1 MKRQIR
7 IPGIAGSLRRES
19 YFGIALVMLFA
30 LTTYAQTSDGD
41 WTTYNRTYAGERF
54 SPLKQ
59 ITTANV
65 GQLRT
70 VCTYDTGETVGFQTG
85 PLVVGGVMYFTTFK
99 NTYAIDAGTCVLKW
113 KNEHPFGGPEG
124 LGANRGLA
132 YLDGKLFRGAND
144 GHVFAIDAAT
154 GKTVWDVE
162 IADPKRGESVP
173 MAPVAWN
180 GMVFVG
186 NAGGDNFGVTGRV
199 YALDAATGKQVWR
212 FETVPDTATVS
223 STWAKRSADNPPTG
237 GALWTTFSID
247 TSTGVLYVPTGNAAP
262 DFIEQLHPGENLYT
276 TSVLALDSK
285 TGNLL
290 GYIQPIKND
299 FHDWDIAAAPAL
311 ITTRAGR
318 KLAATAGKDGFLY
331 GIDRNG
337 IEQAANGASR
347 GDGDAAGSKYGVAGP
362 NAFVVR
368 YQTETTTH
376 FNTTTPLTSQHST
389 RFCPGSQGGTE
400 WNGPAYDP
408 ALNLIFVPAVD
419 WCTSVKTAAP
429 ERLKGEPGKAWSGI
443 EDGSFGQMDPKE
455 RWRGWVTAIDAD
467 TGQVRW
473 KYQSAA
479 PHLAAVTA
487 TAGGLVFAANTIGEV
502 FAFDASN
509 GRVLWQNRIEPNGG
523 GVISYNAGGKQRIA
537 VASGMKSP
545 IWPVQPKSSRI
556 VVFGLP

>member
-1 MKRQIR
+1 MSLISALIKRTIGLPL
-7 IPGIAGSLRRES
+7 I
-19 YFGIALVMLFA
+19 MLLA
-30 LTTYAQTSDGD
+30 LTTWAQTADGD
-41 WTTYNRTYAGERF
+41 WTTFNRTYAGERF
-54 SPLKQ
+54 SPLKE

-65 GQLRT
+65 GTLRT
-70 VCTYDTGETVGFQTG
+70 ICTFDTGETVGFQTG

-99 NTYAIDAGTCVLKW
+99 NTYAIDAGTCALKW
-113 KNEHPFGGPEG
+113 KHEHPFGGPEG
-124 LGANRGLA
+124 LGANRGLG

-144 GHVFAIDAAT
+144 GHVFAIDAES
-154 GKTVWDVE
+154 GKTVWDVA
-162 IADPKRGESVP
+162 IADPAHGESVP

-180 GMVFVG
+180 GLVFVG

-199 YALDAATGKQVWR
+199 YALDAVTGKQVWR
-212 FETVPDTATVS
+212 FETVPDTAVVS
-223 STWAKRSADNPPTG
+223 ATWLKRSADNPPTG
-237 GALWTTFSID
+237 GAPWTTFSID
-247 TSTGVLYVPTGNAAP
+247 TSAGVLYVPTGNAAP
-262 DFIEQLHPGENLYT
+262 DFIEELHPGENLYT
-276 TSVLALDSK
+276 TSVVAIDAKS
-285 TGNLL
+285 GSLL

-331 GIDRNG
+331 GIDRSG
-337 IEQAANGASR
+337 VEQAASATSAR
-347 GDGDAAGSKYGVAGP
+347 GDAAGNKYGAAGP
-362 NAFVVR
+362 NALVVR

-376 FNTTTPLTSQHST
+376 FNTKEPLTSQRST

-408 ALNLIFVPAVD
+408 ERNLIFVGAVD

-429 ERLKGEPGKAWSGI
+429 GTLKGAPGKPWSGI

-467 TGQVRW
+467 TGRVRW

-487 TAGGLVFAANTIGEV
+487 TAGGLVFAANTIGDV
-502 FAFDASN
+502 FAFDAGN
-509 GRVLWQNRIEPNGG
+509 GRVLWQNRTEPNGG
-523 GVISYNAGGKQRIA
+523 GVLSYNAGGRQRIA

>member
-1 MKRQIR
+1 MYQVMTSIKAAV
-7 IPGIAGSLRRES
+7 GIVM
-19 YFGIALVMLFA
+19 VMLFA
-30 LTTYAQTSDGD
+30 LTANAQTSDGD

-54 SPLKQ
+54 SPLKE
-59 ITTANV
+59 ITTSNV
-65 GQLRT
+65 GKLRT

-99 NTYAIDAGTCVLKW
+99 NTYAIDAGTCALKW
-113 KNEHPFGGPEG
+113 KHEHPFGGPEG
-124 LGANRGLA
+124 LGANRGLG

-144 GHVFAIDAAT
+144 GHVFAIDAGS

-162 IADPKRGESVP
+162 IADPARGESVP

-199 YALDAATGKQVWR
+199 YALDAATGKQIWR
-212 FETVPDTATVS
+212 FDTVPDTAAVS
-223 STWAKRSADNPPTG
+223 ATWAKRSADNPPTG

-247 TSTGVLYVPTGNAAP
+247 TSTGVLYAPTGNAAP

-299 FHDWDIAAAPAL
+299 YHDWDIAAAPAL

-337 IEQAANGASR
+337 VELAASGGSR
-347 GDGDAAGSKYGVAGP
+347 AGGSAAGSKYGAGGA

-368 YQTETTTH
+368 YQAETTTH
-376 FNTTTPLTSQHST
+376 FNTKTPLTSERST
-389 RFCPGSQGGTE
+389 RFCPGSQGGSE

-429 ERLKGEPGKAWSGI
+429 GSLKGEPGKAWSGI

-455 RWRGWVTAIDAD
+455 RWGGWVTAIDAD
-467 TGQVRW
+467 TGRVRW
-473 KYQSAA
+473 KYHSAA

-487 TAGGLVFAANTIGEV
+487 TAGGLVFAANTVGEV

-509 GRVLWQNRIEPNGG
+509 GRVLWRDRIEPNGG
-523 GVISYNAGGKQRIA
+523 GVLSYNAGGRQRIA

-545 IWPVQPKSSRI
+545 IWPVQPRSSRI

>member
-1 MKRQIR
+1 MSFISALIKRTICLPL
-7 IPGIAGSLRRES
+7 I
-19 YFGIALVMLFA
+19 MLFA
-30 LTTYAQTSDGD
+30 LTTPAQSADGD
-41 WTTYNRTYAGERF
+41 WATYNRTYAGERF
-54 SPLKQ
+54 SPLKE

-65 GQLRT
+65 ETLRS
-70 VCTYDTGETVGFQTG
+70 VCTFDTGETVGFQSG
-85 PLVVGGVMYFTTFK
+85 PLVLSGVMYFTTFK
-99 NTYAIDAGTCVLKW
+99 NTYAIDAGTCTLKW
-113 KNEHPFGGPEG
+113 KHEHAFSGPEG
-124 LGANRGLA
+124 LGANRGLG

-144 GHVFAIDAAT
+144 GHVFAIDAES
-154 GKTVWDVE
+154 GKTVWDVA
-162 IADPKRGESVP
+162 IADPARGESVP

-212 FETVPDTATVS
+212 FETVPDTTAVSAT
-223 STWAKRSADNPPTG
+223 WPKRSADNPPTG

-247 TSTGVLYVPTGNAAP
+247 TSAGVLYVPTGNAAP

-276 TSVLALDSK
+276 TSVLALDAK
-285 TGNLL
+285 TGSLL

-311 ITTRAGR
+311 IRTRAGR

-337 IEQAANGASR
+337 IEHAVVA
-347 GDGDAAGSKYGVAGP
+347 GDASTTKYGAAGP
-362 NAFVVR
+362 NALVVR
-368 YQTETTTH
+368 YRAETTTH

-389 RFCPGSQGGTE
+389 RFCPGSQGGSE

-408 ALNLIFVPAVD
+408 VLNLIFVGTVD
-419 WCTSVKTAAP
+419 WCTSVQTAAP
-429 ERLKGEPGKAWSGI
+429 ERLKGKPGKPWSGI

-467 TGQVRW
+467 TGQIKW

-487 TAGGLVFAANTIGEV
+487 TAGGLVFAANTIGDV
-502 FAFDASN
+502 FAFDAGN
-509 GRVLWQNRIEPNGG
+509 GRVLWHDRTEPNGG
-523 GVISYNAGGKQRIA
+523 GVVSYNVGGRQRIA

>member
-1 MKRQIR
+1 MSLISAFMKRMS
-7 IPGIAGSLRRES
+7 GLL
-19 YFGIALVMLFA
+19 LVMLLA
-30 LTTYAQTSDGD
+30 VTTWAQTADGD

-54 SPLKQ
+54 SPLKE

-65 GQLRT
+65 GTLRT
-70 VCTYDTGETVGFQTG
+70 VCTFDTGETVGFQSG
-85 PLVVGGVMYFTTFK
+85 PLVVSGVMYFTTFK
-99 NTYAIDAGTCVLKW
+99 NTYAIDAGTCALKW
-113 KNEHPFGGPEG
+113 KHEHAFGGPEG
-124 LGANRGLA
+124 LGANRGLG

-144 GHVFAIDAAT
+144 GHVFAIDANS
-154 GKTVWDVE
+154 GKTVWDVT
-162 IADPKRGESVP
+162 IADPARGETVP

-199 YALDAATGKQVWR
+199 YALDAVTGKQVWR
-212 FETVPDTATVS
+212 FVTVPDTAAVS
-223 STWAKRSADNPPTG
+223 ATWPKRSADNPPTG

-247 TSTGVLYVPTGNAAP
+247 TSAGVLYVPTGNAAP

-276 TSVLALDSK
+276 TSVLALEAK
-285 TGNLL
+285 TGSLL
-290 GYIQPIKND
+290 AYIQPIKND

-331 GIDRNG
+331 GIDRKG
-337 IEQAANGASR
+337 IEPAAVAGSR
-347 GDGDAAGSKYGVAGP
+347 GRGDASASKYGAAGP
-362 NAFVVR
+362 DALVVR
-368 YQTETTTH
+368 YRAETTTH
-376 FNTTTPLTSQHST
+376 FNTTTPLTSQRST
-389 RFCPGSQGGTE
+389 RFCPGSQGGSE

-408 ALNLIFVPAVD
+408 ALNLIFVGTVD
-419 WCTSVKTAAP
+419 WCTSVQTAAP
-429 ERLKGEPGKAWSGI
+429 ARLKGEPGKPWSGI

-467 TGQVRW
+467 TGRVKW
-473 KYQSAA
+473 KYESAA

-487 TAGGLVFAANTIGEV
+487 TAGGLVFAANTIGDV

-509 GRVLWQNRIEPNGG
+509 GRVLWHDRTEPNGG
-523 GVISYNAGGKQRIA
+523 GVVSYNAGGRQRIA

-545 IWPVQPKSSRI
+545 IWPTQPKSSRI

>member
-1 MKRQIR
+1 MYQVMTAVRATV
-7 IPGIAGSLRRES
+7 GIFTVA
-19 YFGIALVMLFA
+19 LFA
-30 LTTYAQTSDGD
+30 LTAHAQTADGD
-41 WTTYNRTYAGERF
+41 WTTYNRTYSGERF
-54 SPLKQ
+54 SPLKE

-65 GQLRT
+65 GKLRT

-85 PLVVGGVMYFTTFK
+85 PLIINGVMYFTTFK
-99 NTYAIDAGTCVLKW
+99 NTYALDAGTCALKW
-113 KNEHPFGGPEG
+113 KHEHAFGGPEG
-124 LGANRGLA
+124 LGANRGLG

-144 GHVFAIDAAT
+144 GHVFAIDAAS
-154 GKTVWDVE
+154 GQTVWDVS
-162 IADPKRGESVP
+162 IADPARGESVP

-212 FETVPDTATVS
+212 FDTVPDTAPVAA
-223 STWAKRSADNPPTG
+223 TWLKKSADNPPTG

-247 TSTGVLYVPTGNAAP
+247 TGTGVIYVPTGNAAP
-262 DFIEQLHPGENLYT
+262 DFAESYHPGENLYT
-276 TSVLALDSK
+276 TAVVALDAK
-285 TGNLL
+285 TGSLL

-331 GIDRNG
+331 GIDHG
-337 IEQAANGASR
+337 GVDGAAGGGSR
-347 GDGDAAGSKYGVAGP
+347 GGSAAPASKYGAGGP

-368 YQTETTTH
+368 YQTPTTTH
-376 FNTTTPLTSQHST
+376 LNTRTPLSTTRST

-400 WNGPAYDP
+400 WNGPAYSP
-408 ALNLIFVPAVD
+408 ELNLIYVPTND
-419 WCTSVKTAAP
+419 WCTSVKLAP
-429 ERLKGEPGKAWSGI
+429 LATLKGEAGKPWTGTP
-443 EDGSFGQMDPKE
+443 DGSFGQMDPKE

-467 TGQVRW
+467 TGRVRW
-473 KYQSAA
+473 KYKSAA

-502 FAFDASN
+502 FAFDAAD
-509 GRVLWQNRIEPNGG
+509 GRVLWRDQIEPNGG
-523 GVISYNAGGKQRIA
+523 GVVSYNAGGRQRIA
-537 VASGMKSP
+537 FASGMKSP
-545 IWPVQPKSSRI
+545 IWPVAPKSSRI
-556 VVFGLP
+556 VVYGLP

>member
-1 MKRQIR
+1 LVQINW
-7 IPGIAGSLRRES
+7 EEKEM
-19 YFGIALVMLFA
+19 YFTSISISRAFGLALVVGLA
-30 LTTYAQTSDGD
+30 LTTT
-41 WTTYNRTYAGERF
+41 R
-54 SPLKQ
+54 
-59 ITTANV
+59 
-65 GQLRT
+65 
-70 VCTYDTGETVGFQTG
+70 
-85 PLVVGGVMYFTTFK
+85 
-99 NTYAIDAGTCVLKW
+99 
-113 KNEHPFGGPEG
+113 
-124 LGANRGLA
+124 
-132 YLDGKLFRGAND
+132 
-144 GHVFAIDAAT
+144 
-154 GKTVWDVE
+154 
-162 IADPKRGESVP
+162 KRP

-180 GMVFVG
+180 GVVFVG
-186 NAGGDNFGVTGRV
+186 KAGGDNFGVTGRV

-212 FETVPDTATVS
+212 FDTVPDSAAVS
-223 STWAKRSADNPPTG
+223 STWPKKSANIPPTG

-262 DFIEQLHPGENLYT
+262 DFIEEMHPGENLYT
-276 TSVLALDSK
+276 TSVVALDSK
-285 TGNLL
+285 TGSLL

-337 IEQAANGASR
+337 IEQAAGGGRRDAS
-347 GDGDAAGSKYGVAGP
+347 GSKYGAAGP
-362 NAFVVR
+362 NGFVVR

-376 FNTTTPLTSQHST
+376 FNTKAPLTSQQST

-408 ALNLIFVPAVD
+408 TLNLIFVPAVD
-419 WCTSVKTAAP
+419 WCTSVKTATP
-429 ERLKGEPGKAWSGI
+429 ETLKGEPGKPWSGI

-473 KYQSAA
+473 KHESAA

-487 TAGGLVFAANTIGEV
+487 TAGGLLFSANTIGDV
-502 FAFDASN
+502 LALDAAT
-509 GRVLWQNRIEPNGG
+509 GRELWHNRIEPNGG
-523 GVISYNAGGKQRIA
+523 GVLSYNAGGKQRIA